1 MARLTPVTPVTRY
14 AVPAALAALLSAGVA
29 SPAFALD
36 VDAAK
41 ALSQSN
47 NCTQCHG
54 IKKDKDAPAFLK
66 IAEKYKGKA
75 SAEDDLLKHVT
86 SGKKVKLADGSQEDH
101 KIVKTIPA
109 NDQAQMRNLI
119 KWILATQ

>member
-1 MARLTPVTPVTRY
+1 MPRLIKPFVPVVG
-14 AVPAALAALLSAGVA
+14 AALSGLLLCGPAL
-29 SPAFALD
+29 ALD

-75 SAEDDLLKHVT
+75 GAEDELVKHVT
-86 SGKKVKLADGSQEDH
+86 SVKKVKLADGTQEDH
-101 KIVKTIPA
+101 KVVKTIPP
-109 NDQAQMRNLI
+109 NDQAQIRNLI
-119 KWILATQ
+119 KWVLATQ

>member
-1 MARLTPVTPVTRY
+1 MSRVTRLL
-14 AVPAALAALLSAGVA
+14 VPAATAALLSAGLL
-29 SPAFALD
+29 SPAAAQD
-36 VDAAK
+36 ADAAK
-41 ALSQSN
+41 ALIQSN

-75 SAEDDLLKHVT
+75 SAEDDLIKHIT
-86 SGKKVKLADGSQEDH
+86 SGKKVKLADGTQEDH

>member
-1 MARLTPVTPVTRY
+1 MARLTPVTPVTPVTRY

-41 ALSQSN
+41 SLAQSN

-54 IKKDKDAPAFLK
+54 IKKDKDGSGLPQDG
-66 IAEKYKGKA
+66 GKV
-75 SAEDDLLKHVT
+75 SWQ
-86 SGKKVKLADGSQEDH
+86 SQC
-101 KIVKTIPA
+101 
-109 NDQAQMRNLI
+109 RG
-119 KWILATQ
+119 

>member
-1 MARLTPVTPVTRY
+1 MTMASRFLLPLTS
-14 AVPAALAALLSAGVA
+14 AALLALGLSSTAL
-29 SPAFALD
+29 ALD

-75 SAEDDLLKHVT
+75 GAEEELMKHVT
-86 SGKKVKLADGSQEDH
+86 SGKKVKLTDGTQEDH
-101 KIVKTIPA
+101 KIVKTIPP
-109 NDQAQMRNLI
+109 NDQAQIRNLVQ
-119 KWILATQ
+119 WVLATQ

>member
-1 MARLTPVTPVTRY
+1 MNRVSRILA
-14 AVPAALAALLSAGVA
+14 PAAAAVLLSAGL
-29 SPAFALD
+29 STPAAAQD

-41 ALSQSN
+41 ALVQSN

-75 SAEDDLLKHVT
+75 GAEDELIKHIT

>member
-1 MARLTPVTPVTRY
+1 MTRSIRF
-14 AVPAALAALLSAGVA
+14 AVPATLAALLSAGAA

-41 ALSQSN
+41 ALVQSN

-75 SAEDDLLKHVT
+75 GAEDELLKHIT

-101 KIVKTIPA
+101 KVVKTIPA
-109 NDQAQMRNLI
+109 NDQAQMRNLV

>member
-1 MARLTPVTPVTRY
+1 MNFTHTLVAASSVAVLAFTVATPV
-14 AVPAALAALLSAGVA
+14 AAQDA
-29 SPAFALD
+29 
-36 VDAAK
+36 DAAK
-41 ALSQSN
+41 ALSQAN

-75 SAEDDLLKHVT
+75 SAEDDLVKHIT
-86 SGKKVKLADGSQEDH
+86 SGKKVKLTDGSQEEH
-101 KIVKTIPA
+101 KIAKTIPP
-109 NDQAQMRNLI
+109 NDTAQLKNLV

>member
-1 MARLTPVTPVTRY
+1 MTRFSSILG
-14 AVPAALAALLSAGVA
+14 AVSAAAILSIGAAAPAAAQ
-29 SPAFALD
+29 D
-36 VDAAK
+36 VEAAK
-41 ALSQSN
+41 ALSQAN

-75 SAEDDLLKHVT
+75 GAEDELVKHIT
-86 SGKKVKLADGSQEDH
+86 SGKKVKLLDGSQEDH
-101 KIVKTIPA
+101 KIAKTIPP
-109 NDQAQMRNLI
+109 NDTAQLKNLV